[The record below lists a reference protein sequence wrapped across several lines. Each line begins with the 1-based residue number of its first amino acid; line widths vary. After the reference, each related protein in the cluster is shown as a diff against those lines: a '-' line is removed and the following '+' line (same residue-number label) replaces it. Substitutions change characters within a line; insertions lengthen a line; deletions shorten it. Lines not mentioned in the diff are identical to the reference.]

1 MRMNFQ
7 EVLLLF
13 LCHQINNVKTI
24 LIVCSVLLSISV
36 VGNCAGAPVL
46 LKLELLKTASSTAPS
61 SAQVSNLEQI
71 LLRISWNPKDLTQDE
86 TSAIRSGSGLK
97 LTARDTN
104 SGGTKPVSFTIIGS
118 GHEPTT
124 GFIELSALI
133 PLEDR
138 EKKELVAKIIA
149 EMERE
154 MLAGKT
160 SDASKR
166 YYAENRAAV
175 RKSVESDIV
184 QNAIGK
190 FSISGGLELGEQVKR
205 LIAIEPLFV
214 QVINRGSHLERLK
227 RKVKDPAHN

>member
-124 GFIELSALI
+124 GFIELYLWRIERKKNLLPRSSLRWSVKCWRAKLPMPASVI
-133 PLEDR
+133 MLKIAQLCANLSKAILCKMLLESFR
-138 EKKELVAKIIA
+138 FPEGWSL
-149 EMERE
+149 
-154 MLAGKT
+154 
-160 SDASKR
+160 
-166 YYAENRAAV
+166 
-175 RKSVESDIV
+175 ES
-184 QNAIGK
+184 
-190 FSISGGLELGEQVKR
+190 R
-205 LIAIEPLFV
+205 
-214 QVINRGSHLERLK
+214 
-227 RKVKDPAHN
+227 